1 MKQQGVAHRLGSQAV
16 TASTLPLVKSTSGG
30 GT

>member
-1 MKQQGVAHRLGSQAV
+1 MKQQGVAHRIDPQAV
-16 TASTLPLVKSTSGG
+16 TASTLLITKSTSSG